1 MVQVALSSVTLLF
14 LVALAATSPAPL
26 TNSRG
31 VVAVGDWSWE
41 YWVETI
47 IADPESALSVDEA
60 LEAAAKSA
68 AAHESWSLISSNH
81 LGLDVRAGCTHAN
94 MIPADGSLEER
105 QEQFLV
111 CNDGKPSAWAPDAVT
126 CINYLAGLNAN
137 CGTRTA
143 TAMCTAGNAQIVGSG
158 SGAGEVSTNC
168 NNVARTAGRIMDR
181 CWRSDNTVQG
191 GMPAY
196 EQGAMWVYV
205 SAPLI

>member
-1 MVQVALSSVTLLF
+1 MVQIALSSVTLLF
-14 LVALAATSPAPL
+14 LVALAAASPAPL
-26 TNSRG
+26 VNSRDA
-31 VVAVGDWSWE
+31 VAVGDWSWE
-41 YWVETI
+41 HWVETI

-68 AAHESWSLISSNH
+68 ATHE
-81 LGLDVRAGCTHAN
+81 
-94 MIPADGSLEER
+94 DGSLDRR

-137 CGTRTA
+137 CGTSTA

>member
-1 MVQVALSSVTLLF
+1 MARVTLSSITLFF
-14 LVALAATSPAPL
+14 LVAITAASPAPL
-26 TNSRG
+26 ASSRDT
-31 VVAVGDWSWE
+31 VAVGDWSWE
-41 YWVETI
+41 QWVETI
-47 IADPESALSVDEA
+47 IANPDSALSVDEA
-60 LEAAAKSA
+60 LEAAAKSVA
-68 AAHESWSLISSNH
+68 ADL
-81 LGLDVRAGCTHAN
+81 
-94 MIPADGSLEER
+94 DGSLEKR

-126 CINYLAGLNAN
+126 CINYLADLNAN
-137 CGTRTA
+137 CGTVTV

-158 SGAGEVSTNC
+158 SGAGEVSTHC

>member
-1 MVQVALSSVTLLF
+1 MVQISLSSVTLLF
-14 LVALAATSPAPL
+14 LVALAAASPAPL
-26 TNSRG
+26 INSRDA
-31 VVAVGDWSWE
+31 VAVGDWSWE
-41 YWVETI
+41 HWVETI

-68 AAHESWSLISSNH
+68 AAHEGKSFIPINCLYLN
-81 LGLDVRAGCTHAN
+81 VNVGCMHAN
-94 MIPADGSLEER
+94 IIFVDGSLDKR

>member
-1 MVQVALSSVTLLF
+1 MARDTNNPFTVVQIALSSVTLLF
-14 LVALAATSPAPL
+14 LVALAAASPAPL
-26 TNSRG
+26 VDSRDA
-31 VVAVGDWSWE
+31 VAVSDWSWDH
-41 YWVETI
+41 WVETI
-47 IADPESALSVDEA
+47 IADPKALYPSTKP
-60 LEAAAKSA
+60 LK
-68 AAHESWSLISSNH
+68 LRPNPQR
-81 LGLDVRAGCTHAN
+81 LTKHAN
-94 MIPADGSLEER
+94 IIFVDGSLDKR

-143 TAMCTAGNAQIVGSG
+143 TAMCTAGNAQTVGSG

-168 NNVARTAGRIMDR
+168 NNVVRTAGRIMDR

>member
-41 YWVETI
+41 HWVETI

-60 LEAAAKSA
+60 LEAAAKFA
-68 AAHESWSLISSNH
+68 AAHEN
-81 LGLDVRAGCTHAN
+81 
-94 MIPADGSLEER
+94 GSLEER